1 MKYSQPIFIKTW
13 QQQVNKQTNK
23 NLLTTITVLDQEQ
36 TANIVHQCFHLEM
49 PLPSPGTSLSK
60 VDRGEVGKCPVVFI
74 KMFIYA
80 CYRAR
85 YRTSQNTQ
93 WDHTGLHQCA
103 CHKWYLHVLECHMWP
118 KRQHSALITTTWSCS
133 NSLVKLAYFCPELS
147 ACQAW

>member
-36 TANIVHQCFHLEM
+36 TANIVHQCFHLESTDF
-49 PLPSPGTSLSK
+49 LLREQAYQRWT
-60 VDRGEVGKCPVVFI
+60 EVKWENVLWSEWSIFI

-93 WDHTGLHQCA
+93 
-103 CHKWYLHVLECHMWP
+103 
-118 KRQHSALITTTWSCS
+118 
-133 NSLVKLAYFCPELS
+133 
-147 ACQAW
+147 